1 MKHYLLLILSSLSFC
16 TTLFAAKSPPT
27 ALNSNGTYVLP
38 QILITHQ
45 NKTDTSQ
52 KTKISGGDNTSIITQ
67 QAIATSGAE
76 NITQVLSQNASVQTY
91 SQTGANPVFYL
102 RGQRATILL
111 NGQPISQFDS
121 SGQNISFIP
130 MSDVEKIEINNN
142 NSSVLYGSMGIGGTI
157 NIVTKDASEAQ
168 NQISISPSYP
178 TYGQASASF
187 HKDLGHH
194 WTLGF
199 SNTSQDQ
206 SGYRDYS
213 RAITSATQLSLTKKY
228 DTGKLT
234 INLNNGYQNLQ
245 YPGPLSSL
253 EEHQDPWQAS
263 QGKQDYETYTVQFSV
278 DWQQQIN
285 ENLDFSNYAVYRQ
298 MWANGAFPTTS
309 FTQNAQLWSTRPVLK
324 VHSKI
329 YGKAL
334 TTTIGADLSHQTF
347 SQSNTIP
354 HAEQNNIEPFV
365 QSKLQLNKQW
375 SFGGGARFA
384 YISTN
389 GSFTPRLA
397 PPVSNNDVYTTYALS
412 SFLQYRWTRA
422 FTTAFE
428 VSRAYQLPFIDQ
440 SSLAGQGTTTTTFG
454 LKPQTSISYSLN
466 NSYNTKSLSLGLD
479 LYFMNTENQIYFDP
493 TAVHDPTAVQPN
505 KGANVNLDPTRQFGA
520 IINANYQLFTRL
532 SLGGSTSLLYNTFRS
547 GSLDGKQVPGQPNL
561 QAETHFTLKLT
572 ERLDWYLQEQ
582 YHGTQYP
589 DSDLKN
595 AGAKVAPYWLTN
607 TALNY
612 HLNNWRIQLR
622 INNLFNKYYYDYV
635 TGYSAGNAFNYSY
648 YPADGINGHLSLTYT
663 FL

>member
-16 TTLFAAKSPPT
+16 TTLFAAESPPT
-27 ALNSNGTYVLP
+27 ALDSNGTYVLP

-52 KTKISGGDNTSIITQ
+52 KTKISGGDNTSVITQ

-142 NSSVLYGSMGIGGTI
+142 SSSVLYGSMGIGGTI
-157 NIVTKDASEAQ
+157 NIITKNASKMQ

-187 HKDLGHH
+187 HKDLGSD
-194 WTLGF
+194 WVLGF
-199 SNTSQDQ
+199 SNTSQNQ

-213 RAITSATQLSLTKKY
+213 RTINSATQLSLSKKY
-228 DTGKLT
+228 ETGKLT

-245 YPGPLSSL
+245 FPGALTNTD
-253 EEHQDPWQAS
+253 EQQNPWQATS
-263 QGKQDYETYTVQFSV
+263 GKQDYETYTAQLGI
-278 DWQQQIN
+278 DWQQEIN

-298 MWANGAFPTTS
+298 MWANGDYPDPKSGLPA
-309 FTQNAQLWSTRPVLK
+309 FTQNAQLWSTRPAL
-324 VHSKI
+324 KI
-329 YGKAL
+329 YSKFYGRAL
-334 TTTIGADLSHQTF
+334 STIIGADLSHQTF
-347 SQSNTIP
+347 SQSTTIH

-389 GSFTPRLA
+389 GSFTPSLA

-440 SSLAGQGTTTTTFG
+440 SSLTGQGTTTTTFG

-479 LYFMNTENQIYFDP
+479 LYFMNTENQIYFDS
-493 TAVHDPTAVQPN
+493 TAVQHN

-635 TGYSAGNAFNYSY
+635 TGYSAGNAFKYSY

>member
-1 MKHYLLLILSSLSFC
+1 MKRYLLLTLSGLSFC
-16 TTLFAAKSPPT
+16 TTLFAANSPPT
-27 ALNSNGTYVLP
+27 AFDSNGTYILP

-45 NKTDTSQ
+45 NKTDTPQ
-52 KTKISGGDNTSIITQ
+52 QTKISDGDNTSVITQ

-111 NGQPISQFDS
+111 NGQPINQFDS
-121 SGQNISFIP
+121 SGQNISFIS
-130 MSDVEKIEINNN
+130 MSDVEKIEITNNS
-142 NSSVLYGSMGIGGTI
+142 SSVLYGSMGIGGTI
-157 NIVTKDASEAQ
+157 NIITKNASELQ

-187 HKDLGHH
+187 HKNLGNN

-206 SGYRDYS
+206 SEYRDYS
-213 RAITSATQLSLTKKY
+213 RSIQSATQLSLTKKY
-228 DTGKLT
+228 ETGKLR

-245 YPGPLSSL
+245 FPGALRIDQ
-253 EEHQDPWQAS
+253 EQQDPWQAGD
-263 QGKQDYETYTVQFSV
+263 GKEDYDTYTVQLGV

-285 ENLDFSNYAVYRQ
+285 EDLDFSNYAVYRQ
-298 MWANGAFPTTS
+298 MWANGNFPVS
-309 FTQNAQLWSTRPVLK
+309 DHAFTQYAELWSTRPVFTIK
-324 VHSKI
+324 SKL
-329 YGKAL
+329 YGKPL

-347 SQSNTIP
+347 SQSDTIS

-365 QSKLQLNKQW
+365 QSKLELNKQW
-375 SFGGGARFA
+375 SLGGGARFA
-384 YISTN
+384 YITTN
-389 GSFTPRLA
+389 GDFIKKKSIIHN
-397 PPVSNNDVYTTYALS
+397 SDVYTTYALS

-440 SSLAGQGTTTTTFG
+440 SSFTGATTTFG

-466 NSYNTKSLSLGLD
+466 NSYNTKRLSLGLD

-493 TAVHDPTAVQPN
+493 N
-505 KGANVNLDPTRQFGA
+505 KDANQNLDPTRQFGA
-520 IINANYQLFTRL
+520 IINADYQLLTRL
-532 SLGGSTSLLYNTFRS
+532 SLGGSTSLLYNNFRS
-547 GSLDGKQVPGQPNL
+547 GAYDGKQVPGQPNI
-561 QAETHFTLKLT
+561 QAELHSTLKLT

-582 YHGTQYP
+582 FHGAQYP
-589 DSDLKN
+589 DSDLDN
-595 AGAKVAPYWLTN
+595 GGAKVAPYWLTN

-612 HLNNWRIQLR
+612 HLKNWRIQLR
-622 INNLFNKYYYDYV
+622 INNLFNKYYYNYV
-635 TGYSAGNAFNYSY
+635 TGYYSAKTFKYSY
-648 YPADGINGHLSLTYT
+648 YPADGINGHLSVTYT

>member
-16 TTLFAAKSPPT
+16 TTLFAAESPPT
-27 ALNSNGTYVLP
+27 ALDSNGTYVLP

-52 KTKISGGDNTSIITQ
+52 KTKISGGDNTSVITQ

-142 NSSVLYGSMGIGGTI
+142 SSSVLYGSMGVGGTI
-157 NIVTKDASEAQ
+157 NIITKNASKMQ

-187 HKDLGHH
+187 HKDLGSD
-194 WTLGF
+194 WVLGF
-199 SNTSQDQ
+199 SNTSQNQ

-213 RAITSATQLSLTKKY
+213 RTINSATQLSLSKKY
-228 DTGKLT
+228 ETGKLT

-245 YPGPLSSL
+245 FPGALNSTD
-253 EEHQDPWQAS
+253 EQQNPWQATS
-263 QGKQDYETYTVQFSV
+263 GKQDYETYTAQLGI
-278 DWQQQIN
+278 DWQQGIN

-298 MWANGAFPTTS
+298 MWANGDYPDPKSGLA
-309 FTQNAQLWSTRPVLK
+309 FTQNAQLWSTRPAL
-324 VHSKI
+324 KI
-329 YGKAL
+329 YSKFYGRAL
-334 TTTIGADLSHQTF
+334 STIIGADLSHQTF
-347 SQSNTIP
+347 SQSTTIH
-354 HAEQNNIEPFV
+354 HAEQNNIEPFL
-365 QSKLQLNKQW
+365 QSELKLNKQW

-384 YISTN
+384 YITTN
-389 GSFTPRLA
+389 GSITSFGSTK
-397 PPVSNNDVYTTYALS
+397 PPTFNNDIYTTYALS
-412 SFLQYRWTRA
+412 SFLQYKWTRA
-422 FTTAFE
+422 FSTAFE

-440 SSLAGQGTTTTTFG
+440 SSLTGQGTTTTTFG

-493 TAVHDPTAVQPN
+493 TAVQHN